1 MSKTIYL
8 INHSHTDIGYTDVQE
23 IITEYHVDYI
33 RQAMEII
40 SIELEKYDS
49 CDYVWTCENYWQV
62 DLFLNEAEPAEIAV
76 FEEYIAAGYID
87 FGKNYL
93 NMTELV
99 DSKMYAKYLKEGDDY
114 SKKFNRQLNS
124 AMTADINGYSW
135 SYSDSLLDNG
145 VDNLFACVHGHH
157 GIYPLFKNQLPFWWE
172 SPKGEKLLVWSGEH
186 YHFGNELA
194 ISPLAQTSYQIKDEF
209 VNDYTTDQFEI
220 ATKRIFRY
228 IEDLTNRGY
237 TYDFIP
243 LMISGFISDN
253 AGPNEDL
260 LTFIHR
266 WNESFGDQITLKMS
280 GLNEFFN
287 VLRKEDLSVLPT
299 YTGDW
304 NDWWADGVGST
315 PAATKIYKEAIR
327 KYRLLQELTDGKTGE
342 LSDKEQINLTNAEK
356 NLLMYAEHTWGYS
369 SSVSEPWNTLV
380 NELDYRKVAYATN
393 GSQQI
398 TKVLNTEVV
407 SKYGRSYPKANRQQK
422 YKVINPYGES
432 ISSDSTLLIE
442 YWENIEGRRITPEL
456 FPFIEVYD
464 VDTNE
469 VYPCQIDTTARAF
482 EVVINIALAPKEIKT
497 LSVRLTQE
505 PKLKL
510 NYTTF
515 VQGAEGVLDIVFEG
529 KPNDYFIETEHFTV
543 ELSNRTGIKDIIL
556 KSNNQSILKEDYDV
570 PAFLG
575 VYEKTEIRTSP
586 YEERRRMGRNRKGKH
601 ADRSISK
608 IRDVYV
614 KERGEIFTTVVIE
627 GQLEGTKMY
636 AIYLKIYN
644 ALPKIEASIRIQKNN
659 EWAPENL
666 YVSLPFSIG
675 EELFVKKSGNVMR
688 PKVDQL
694 PGTNTEFYLLDTGN
708 MYIDETNKR
717 GLGVCM
723 HDTPLITLGDLENH
737 PIELFRPSDKSNN
750 ENVYSWVMNNFWET
764 NFKVDLS
771 GFYEFKYT
779 VFVSEDISNIQEL
792 DKKMDQTNQGI
803 ITIPI

>member
-442 YWENIEGRRITPEL
+442 YWENIEGRRITPDL

-627 GQLEGTKMY
+627 GQLEGTQMY

-779 VFVSEDISNIQEL
+779 VFVSEDTSNIQEL

>member
-23 IITEYHVDYI
+23 IITEYHIDYI

-40 SIELEKYDS
+40 SNEIKLHGS
-49 CDYVWTCENYWQV
+49 CNYVWTCENYWQV
-62 DLFLNEAEPAEIAV
+62 DLFNNEATTDEIEE
-76 FEEYIAAGYID
+76 FESYIASGYID

-99 DSKMYAKYLKEGDDY
+99 DAKMYAKYLDEGNLY
-114 SKKFNRQLNS
+114 SKKFERKLDS

-135 SYSDSLLDNG
+135 SYSDALLENG
-145 VDNLFACVHGHH
+145 IDNLFACVHGHH

-194 ISPLAQTSYQIKDEF
+194 ISPFAQTSYQIKDEF
-209 VNDYTTDQFEI
+209 VNDYTTNQFEV

-228 IEDLTNRGY
+228 VDDLINRGY
-237 TYDFIP
+237 KYDFIP

-253 AGPNEDL
+253 AGPNKDIL
-260 LTFIHR
+260 GFIEH
-266 WNESFGDQITLKMS
+266 WNEVFGEKVTLKMS
-280 GLNEFFN
+280 GLNEFFE
-287 VLRKEDLSVLPT
+287 VLRHEDLTSLPT
-299 YTGDW
+299 YAGDW

-315 PAATKIYKEAIR
+315 PAATKIYKEGIR
-327 KYRLLQELTDGKTGE
+327 KYRLFNELRDDQTE
-342 LSDKEQINLTNAEK
+342 NLLEKEKNDLKNAEK

-398 TKVLNTEVV
+398 NKILNKELVDT
-407 SKYGRSYPKANRQQK
+407 YGRSYPKANRIPK
-422 YKVINPYGES
+422 FKVINPYNETVKS
-432 ISSDSTLLIE
+432 NSVLLIE
-442 YWENIEGRRITPEL
+442 YWENIEGQRITPNL

-464 VDTNE
+464 FETNH

-482 EVVINIALAPKEIKT
+482 EVIINVTLNPKEVKT
-497 LSVRLTQE
+497 LSVRLTKE
-505 PKLKL
+505 PKLKT

-529 KPNDYFIETEHFTV
+529 KPNDYFIETEYFNI
-543 ELSNRTGIKDIIL
+543 ELSNRQGIKDIVL
-556 KSNNQSILKEDYDV
+556 KSNNQSILKENYEV
-570 PAFLG
+570 SPFLG
-575 VYEKTEIRTSP
+575 IYEKTAIRTDP

-601 ADRSISK
+601 VERHVSK
-608 IRDVYV
+608 IKDVYV
-614 KERGEIFTTVVIE
+614 KERGEIYTTVVIE
-627 GQLEGTKMY
+627 GELEGAQMY
-636 AIYLKIYN
+636 AVYLKIYN
-644 ALPKIEASIRIQKNN
+644 GIPKIESTIRIQKNN

-666 YVSLPFSIG
+666 YVSLPFSMG
-675 EELFVKKSGNVMR
+675 SELFVKKSGNIMR
-688 PKVDQL
+688 PKIDQL

-708 MYIDETNKR
+708 MYLDETNKI
-717 GLGVCM
+717 GLGICL
-723 HDTPLITLGDLENH
+723 HDTPLITMGNLENH
-737 PIELFRPSDKSNN
+737 PIELFVPSDKSNN

-779 VFVSEDISNIQEL
+779 VFISENIDKITEL
-792 DKKMDQTNQGI
+792 DKKMDQINQGI
-803 ITIPI
+803 ITITV

>member
-1 MSKTIYL
+1 MTKTIYL

-40 SIELEKYDS
+40 ANELANHES
-49 CDYVWTCENYWQV
+49 CDYIWTCENYWQV

-99 DSKMYAKYLKEGDDY
+99 DSKMYEKYLKEGDDY

-135 SYSDSLLDNG
+135 SYSDSLLENG
-145 VDNLFACVHGHH
+145 IDNLFSCIHGHH
-157 GIYPLFKNQLPFWWE
+157 GMYPLFKNQLPFWWE

-186 YHFGNELA
+186 YHFGNELG
-194 ISPLAQTSYQIKDEF
+194 IVPNAQTSYQIKDEYMF
-209 VNDYTTDQFEI
+209 DSTTEQFEI

-228 IEDLTNRGY
+228 IEDLTSRGY
-237 TYDFIP
+237 TYDFLP
-243 LMISGFISDN
+243 LMISGFMSDN
-253 AGPNEDL
+253 AGPSEQL
-260 LTFIHR
+260 LGFINR
-266 WNESFGDQITLKMS
+266 WNETFGDQVTLKMS
-280 GLNEFFN
+280 GLNEFFD
-287 VLRKEDLSVLPT
+287 VLRKEDLSTLPT
-299 YTGDW
+299 YAGDW

-315 PAATKIYKEAIR
+315 PAATKIYKAAIR
-327 KYRLLQELTDGKTGE
+327 KYRLLQELTDGVTDHF
-342 LSDKEQINLTNAEK
+342 STKEQELLTNAEK

-398 TKVLNTEVV
+398 TKVLNKELV
-407 SKYGRSYPKANRQQK
+407 KNHGRAYPKAHRKQK
-422 YKVINPYGES
+422 YKIINPYNDVVQ
-432 ISSDSTLLIE
+432 SDSTLLIE
-442 YWENIEGRRITPEL
+442 YWENIEGRSVSNGL

-482 EVVINIALAPKEIKT
+482 EITINVKLNPKEVKT
-497 LSVRLTQE
+497 LSVRLTDE
-505 PKLKL
+505 PKMTR
-510 NYTTF
+510 NYTSF
-515 VQGAEGVLDIVFEG
+515 VQGAERVLDIVFEG

-556 KSNNQSILKEDYDV
+556 KPNNQSILKEDYDV

-627 GQLEGTKMY
+627 GQLEGTQMY

-708 MYIDETNKR
+708 MYLDETNKR

>member
-87 FGKNYL
+87 FGRNYL

-422 YKVINPYGES
+422 YKIINPYGES

-627 GQLEGTKMY
+627 GQLEGTQMY

-675 EELFVKKSGNVMR
+675 EELFVKKAGNVMR

-708 MYIDETNKR
+708 MYLDETNKR